1 MQDERTA
8 RGPESSA
15 ASSVV
20 SGAPRARPV
29 AALKWITVLVG
40 AALLVAAVVVV
51 ARDGAL
57 VRAALAAA
65 RAAPAWQVG
74 LVLVLPLANWLL
86 TSMVF
91 WLLTRRVTGGERVG
105 AMEMAALMGVATSLN
120 ALPLR
125 PGLIGRVAYH
135 HRVHGIAVR
144 YSLLVMVQ
152 AMGMSLMLACAMVGL
167 GWALSPVACAI
178 GLGVLVVASISGR
191 FVLPR
196 SSADAV
202 LALALRG
209 VEMGVWALRYWLVF
223 DVIGQPID
231 VQSAILIA
239 AVSQI
244 VSLLPIAVGLR
255 EWSVAMLSRATPI
268 GLTADL
274 LNRAVELVVGVPL
287 GLVCGWWLWRRVQV
301 RARASANVRQA

>member
-1 MQDERTA
+1 MHDER
-8 RGPESSA
+8 PA
-15 ASSVV
+15 AGSEREAM
-20 SGAPRARPV
+20 SGVARARP
-29 AALKWITVLVG
+29 AAAFKWITVAVG
-40 AALLVAAVVVV
+40 TALLLAAVVVV
-51 ARDGAL
+51 ARDGQA
-57 VRAALAAA
+57 VRAAMQAA
-65 RAAPAWQVG
+65 RLAPMWKVA
-74 LVLVLPLANWLL
+74 LVLMLPVANWAL

-91 WLLTRRVTGGERVG
+91 WLLTRRVPGGERVG

-144 YSLLVMVQ
+144 DSLLVMVQ
-152 AMGMSLMLACAMVGL
+152 AMGMSLVLACAMVGL
-167 GWALSPVACAI
+167 GWALSPAACFVAL
-178 GLGVLVVASISGR
+178 GLLVVVSVTSR

-231 VQSAILIA
+231 VQSAMLIA

-244 VSLLPIAVGLR
+244 VALLPIAVGLR
-255 EWSVAMLSRATPI
+255 EWSVAMLSAATPI

-287 GLVCGWWLWRRVQV
+287 GLLCGWWLWKRVQV
-301 RARASANVRQA
+301 RARASANVRRE